1 MESVLADVIF
11 LIHIL
16 IFVFLLI
23 APFSTNHRILLVEL
37 VFIIGILIHWWFG
50 NSECCLTVLEKH
62 LRNETDDTKTIFGR
76 IFGTVYTFGNDKSIV
91 QWGLYVLFLIALY
104 RIKITRAIK

>member
-1 MESVLADVIF
+1 MDLLADVIF

-37 VFIIGILIHWWFG
+37 VFILGIIVHWWFG

-62 LRNETDDTKTIFGR
+62 IRNEPGDTKTIFGR
-76 IFGTVYTFGNDKSIV
+76 IFGTVYTFGNDKLIT
-91 QWGLYVLFLIALY
+91 QLGLLTLFMITLY
-104 RIKITRAIK
+104 RIKITSAIK